1 MLALHPDHDS
11 PGKKDATGA
20 FKPEARAF
28 DRLHTAAGVPV
39 TTVPIDNRR
48 GKGAMRQEAL
58 DAIRCHG
65 SPNPLRCV
73 AFFCHGLRKS
83 IQFGIG
89 YEEAPELAAAI
100 VKHGTPDVRVVLYSC
115 DVARDADREQEDD
128 LQPGPGG
135 EGGFADLLADA
146 IRVQNPEWS
155 GWVDGHTIAG
165 HTTKNRYVR
174 RFRGTRDGGAWIVEP
189 GSSLWK
195 RWGDAVRGRVPS
207 DLRLRFPLMSEDAIR
222 SELERGP

>member
-1 MLALHPDHDS
+1 MFLALHPDHDS

-20 FKPEARAF
+20 FRPEARAF
-28 DRLHTAAGVPV
+28 DRLHTARGAPV

-48 GKGAMRQEAL
+48 GKGAMRQETL

-65 SPNPLRCV
+65 SPAPLGCF
-73 AFFCHGLRKS
+73 AFFCHGLRRS
-83 IQFGIG
+83 LQFG
-89 YEEAPELAAAI
+89 LAEPDIAEFAASI
-100 VKHGTPDVRVVLYSC
+100 VRHGTPDVRVVLYSC

-146 IRVQNPEWS
+146 IRAAAPGWS

-174 RFRGTRDGGAWIVEP
+174 RFRGAADGGAWIVEP
-189 GSSLWK
+189 GSKLWR
-195 RWGDAVRGRVPS
+195 RWGDAIRGRVPS
-207 DLRLRFPLMSEDAIR
+207 DLRLRFPLMTDDEIR
-222 SELERGP
+222 AELGA